1 MVKGGDW
8 VFGSTLIDNALTA
21 IGLVGA
27 QLPTRLFCPQV
38 VTDSGANVEV
48 THPRRQGGVVRRL
61 CTADARHP
69 NVARSLSEYA
79 ERLLDT
85 ADVLLANPRHFF
97 RAHSAGELGCLM
109 SQPTRSVTTQ

>member
-1 MVKGGDW
+1 MSKSLIPYGKAALPA
-8 VFGSTLIDNALTA
+8 GSAPWMLD
-21 IGLVGA
+21 
-27 QLPTRLFCPQV
+27 TRMWP
-38 VTDSGANVEV
+38 G
-48 THPRRQGGVVRRL
+48 
-61 CTADARHP
+61 
-69 NVARSLSEYA
+69 SLSEYA